1 MRHNYAGY
9 LRICPRGSAAAKEG
23 SAITQDRQRVIT
35 LITLFRLTARRMV
48 DELIERLRAGGF
60 EDMTAAHHPLFEN
73 IDPGGTRL
81 TVLAARAGMTHQS
94 MGELVRGL
102 EVSGY
107 LERRA
112 DPSDGRAR
120 LVALT
125 PKGRAAVRLA
135 VKEIGA
141 IEAAWL
147 ERVGAAGFHPDAR
160 ALLEAGLQA
169 GQNEIER
176 GSTGE

>member
-1 MRHNYAGY
+1 
-9 LRICPRGSAAAKEG
+9 LP
-23 SAITQDRQRVIT
+23 QDRQRVIT
-35 LITLFRLTARRMV
+35 LITLFRQTARQMV
-48 DELIERLRAGGF
+48 DELVERLRAGGY

-73 IDPGGTRL
+73 IDPDGTRL

-102 EVSGY
+102 ELSGY

-125 PKGRAAVRLA
+125 PRGRAAVRLA
-135 VKEIGA
+135 VKEIAA

-147 ERVGAAGFHPDAR
+147 ERVGAAGFELDAP
-160 ALLEAGLQA
+160 ALLEAGLQPPH
-169 GQNEIER
+169 NEIEGASGR
-176 GSTGE
+176 E

>member
-1 MRHNYAGY
+1 MLSAGSS
-9 LRICPRGSAAAKEG
+9 GK
-23 SAITQDRQRVIT
+23 
-35 LITLFRLTARRMV
+35 
-48 DELIERLRAGGF
+48 RLRLRRSERSIARHI
-60 EDMTAAHHPLFEN
+60 EDMTAAHHPLFES

-102 EVSGY
+102 ELGGY

-125 PKGRAAVRLA
+125 PTGRAAVRLA

-147 ERVGAAGFHPDAR
+147 ERVRAAGIELDAR
-160 ALLEAGLQA
+160 ALLEAGLQ
-169 GQNEIER
+169 QRDNRIER
-176 GSTGE
+176 ASGRE

>member
-1 MRHNYAGY
+1 MAQRE
-9 LRICPRGSAAAKEG
+9 EG
-23 SAITQDRQRVIT
+23 VVADDRQRVIT
-35 LITLFRLTARRMV
+35 LITLFHRTAREMV
-48 DELIERLRAGGF
+48 EELVERLRAGGF
-60 EDMTAAHHPLFEN
+60 EDMTPAHHPLFEN

-102 EVSGY
+102 ELKGY

-112 DPSDGRAR
+112 DPSDGRVR

-125 PKGRAAVRLA
+125 ARGRAAVRLA
-135 VKEIGA
+135 VREIAA

-147 ERVGAAGFHPDAR
+147 ERVGVAGFELDAR
-160 ALLEAGLQA
+160 ALLEAGLQPVRQ
-169 GQNEIER
+169 GIEGASR
-176 GSTGE
+176 RA